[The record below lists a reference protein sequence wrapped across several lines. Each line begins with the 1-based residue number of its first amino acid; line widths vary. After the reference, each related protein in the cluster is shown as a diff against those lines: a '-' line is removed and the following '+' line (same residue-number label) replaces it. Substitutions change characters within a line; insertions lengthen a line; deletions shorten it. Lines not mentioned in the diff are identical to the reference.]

1 MPSEAELENQV
12 HEALNEFIKEAAK
25 YEHFDTTEPR
35 CSQAMLD
42 MYVELANG
50 RPSSKQLFKDINGNP
65 YLIVVC
71 YDKTLDREVYWV
83 VGETGSATRVS
94 FGEPS

>member
-12 HEALNEFIKEAAK
+12 QDALNDFIMETAK
-25 YEHFDTTEPR
+25 YGHFTTAEPR
-35 CSQAMLD
+35 CSQAMLE
-42 MYVELANG
+42 MYWKLVNG

-71 YDKTLDREVYWV
+71 YDKTLDRELFWV

-94 FGEPS
+94 FGESG